1 MKSALCILGL
11 LVLCSATHAGDRVAV
26 LDLQARDF
34 DETEALL
41 LSQRLRD
48 ALQKRVDV
56 MPRATLYERLA
67 QIDMEANDCADA
79 DCMAV
84 LGRAAKVQWI
94 VAGSVGPLGDKL
106 RLEARLYRVSRRHL
120 FTSAHRDADSL
131 EQLRKREVEKLAEAL
146 WPSEGG
152 SGIPWWLL
160 LLGGGGAAAYFS
172 LGADS
177 GNDGTSD
184 DHTPG
189 SAEIVGTFTD

>member
-1 MKSALCILGL
+1 MKTALCILGL
-11 LVLCSATHAGDRVAV
+11 LLLYGAANAGERVAV

-48 ALQKRVDV
+48 ALQERVDV

-67 QIDMEANDCADA
+67 QNDMEASDCADG

-84 LGRAAKVQWI
+84 LGRAAKVQWV
-94 VAGSVGPLGDKL
+94 VAGSIGPLDDKL
-106 RLEARLYRVSRRHL
+106 RLEARLYGVSKRRQL
-120 FTSAHRDADSL
+120 TSAHRDADTL

-160 LLGGGGAAAYFS
+160 LLGGGGAAAYFG
-172 LGADS
+172 LDADS
-177 GNDGTSD
+177 GAEGNIDAD
-184 DHTPG
+184 ELG
-189 SAEIVGTFTD
+189 SAEIVGTLTD